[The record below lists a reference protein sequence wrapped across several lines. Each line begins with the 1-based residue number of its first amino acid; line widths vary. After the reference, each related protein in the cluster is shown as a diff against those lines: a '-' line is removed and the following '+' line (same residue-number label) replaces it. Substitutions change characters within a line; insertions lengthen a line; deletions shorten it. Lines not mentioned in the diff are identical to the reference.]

1 MNYEQEM
8 STHPKI
14 NKQYKLIN
22 LHLKTMI
29 YAINKSEVNKRLYL
43 YLQPVLSLLKI
54 MQIKSH

>member
-1 MNYEQEM
+1 
-8 STHPKI
+8 
-14 NKQYKLIN
+14 
-22 LHLKTMI
+22 MI